1 MTKKIVSTDKA
12 PAAIGPYSQAV
23 RFGDLLF
30 LSGQIPL
37 DPVTGVVVDGGIEA
51 QTERAMLNLKAVVE
65 AAGATMGDVVKTSC
79 FLKDMADFPAFNEV
93 FGRFF
98 EREPPARETVEVSR
112 LPKDVLVEVSGV
124 CGVPGGCSSHADV
137 PLRISRSRASS
148 RRAE

>member
-51 QTERAMLNLKAVVE
+51 QTERVMLNLKAVVE

-124 CGVPGGCSSHADV
+124 CGVGG
-137 PLRISRSRASS
+137 P
-148 RRAE
+148 